1 MTRLTTVVFLIA
13 IGGLSMARASERP
26 SSSGVFTQEQAKNGE
41 RIYRERCAKCHGADL
56 LATDPDAPD
65 LTGEGF
71 KMDWLGKT
79 VGQRFKNIRIKMP
92 DDAPGSLD
100 DQSYLDV
107 VAFIL
112 QFNGNP
118 PGKEK
123 LPPDAEALERIVI
136 TGADKSR

>member
-1 MTRLTTVVFLIA
+1 MKRFSTVVFLIA
-13 IGGLSMARASERP
+13 IGGLSMARAVERP
-26 SSSGVFTQEQAKNGE
+26 SSSGVFTEAQAKNGE
-41 RIYRERCAKCHGADL
+41 RIYRERCAKCHGVDL

-71 KMDWLGKT
+71 KMDWLGQT
-79 VGQRFKNIRIKMP
+79 VGDRFKYIRTAMP

-100 DQSYLDV
+100 NQSYVDI
-107 VAFIL
+107 VAFVL

-123 LPPDAEALERIVI
+123 LPPDVDVLDQIVI
-136 TGADKSR
+136 TGR